1 MSCLVSR
8 SGAKVAFV
16 AAHPGHELRLAT
28 WIARHR
34 PLIFIVAKGARTGR
48 SEARIQAS
56 RVLAEELG
64 ATPVEPLG
72 MAFDTE
78 IYDWI
83 MRGEVQ
89 VFSDMVD
96 DLRDA
101 FIEREVERV
110 VTDAWQNYNPVHD
123 LTHAL
128 ARAAAAEAS
137 SVRGRRVE
145 VLAYPVVMGP
155 LARAPNGEEHS
166 RIDLSPQEV
175 EAKMTLVN
183 RYPDIVEDIRIMKDA
198 VGRSAFDTETL
209 HYPPSLE
216 ALVALCEDPPWYELY
231 GEEKVRAGVYSSVL
245 RWSHLA
251 PIVAMLS
258 NRLTAAE
265 ELWRNSDARCP
276 LASPVA
282 RDLRP

>member
-1 MSCLVSR
+1 MGDLVSR
-8 SGAKVAFV
+8 SRAKVALV
-16 AAHPGHELRLAT
+16 VAHPGHELRLAT
-28 WIARHR
+28 WIARHQ
-34 PLIFIVAKGARTGR
+34 PLVFIVAKGARAGR

-64 ATPVEPLG
+64 ATAVEPLG
-72 MAFDTE
+72 MAFDSE

-89 VFSDMVD
+89 VFSNMVD
-96 DLRDA
+96 DLRIA
-101 FIEREVERV
+101 FIERGVERV

-128 ARAAAAEAS
+128 ARTAAAEAS
-137 SVRGRRVE
+137 SAVGRWIE
-145 VLAYPVVMGP
+145 VLAYPVVMGS
-155 LARAPNGEEHS
+155 LANAPNGAEHS

-175 EAKMTLVN
+175 TAKMTLVD

-198 VGRSAFDTETL
+198 VGGSAFDTETL
-209 HYPPSLE
+209 HYPPPLGT
-216 ALVALCEDPPWYELY
+216 LIALCEDSPWYERY
-231 GEEKVRAGVYSSVL
+231 GEEKVLAGVYSNVL

-265 ELWRNSDARCP
+265 ELWRNLDARRSV
-276 LASPVA
+276 ASPVNQA
-282 RDLRP
+282 